1 MEKKTFKMEQN
12 LYYLYIS
19 YSVLYKINKFI
30 LQKIRNFV
38 KNDKK
43 RN

>member
-19 YSVLYKINKFI
+19 YSALYKINKFI
-30 LQKIRNFV
+30 LQEIRNFV
-38 KNDKK
+38 KNDNK